1 MGDINKPEISIIIP
15 IYNVEKYLSRCLG
28 SVEKQTFKDFE
39 VIMVDDGSTDGSAGI
54 AKEFAKRDERF
65 KFFSR
70 ENLGASK
77 TRNFAMEQATGEYI
91 SFIDSDDYVSYNFL
105 AVL

>member
-39 VIMVDDGSTDGSAGI
+39 VIMVDDGSTDGLSLI
-54 AKEFAKRDERF
+54 HISEP
-65 KFFSR
+65 
-70 ENLGASK
+70 
-77 TRNFAMEQATGEYI
+77 TRPY
-91 SFIDSDDYVSYNFL
+91 
-105 AVL
+105 

>member
-39 VIMVDDGSTDGSAGI
+39 VIMLLKNSVL
-54 AKEFAKRDERF
+54 KLMK
-65 KFFSR
+65 KK
-70 ENLGASK
+70 SK
-77 TRNFAMEQATGEYI
+77 SMY
-91 SFIDSDDYVSYNFL
+91 
-105 AVL
+105 